1 MEITRTAKPEK
12 KMTDLNVWHCP
23 GCGVVHMEI
32 GKTVLNFSREEFA
45 VFAESV
51 VDIQCSGWSRT
62 GEEHSIIDLISAKG
76 DSDAAQSSAVH

>member
-23 GCGVVHMEI
+23 GRGVVHMEI

-45 VFAESV
+45 IFAESV
-51 VDIQCSGWSRT
+51 VEIQCSGWVRT
-62 GEEHSIIDLISAKG
+62 GEEHSIIDLISKNRDG
-76 DSDAAQSSAVH
+76 EPQQSSVVH